1 MVAQA
6 ALPDAERN
14 IAMPGTEEATEMR
27 GAPGTNAATLPAVNL
42 HSASES
48 TADLRPVDLP
58 REGIDFGSPLPYY
71 VQLMRLLKGRID
83 NGDWPAGTQL
93 PGEPELCTLYGISR
107 TVVRQALGEM
117 EQQSLIVRRKGR
129 GTFVA
134 APKVSESLAQR
145 LTGFYSDMMERG
157 YRVATEVLHQ
167 RVVPVSDKIAGYL
180 QIAPQTLVVDIRRL
194 RFVNDEPIQLVTSY
208 LPYAICA
215 RLADADLVHRSLY
228 DVLEN
233 ECGQFIARGSRFIE
247 AVAANDYEARL
258 LRVERGAPLIML
270 DSVSVLEDGRPIE
283 YYHAVHRGDRS
294 RFEVELVRVRE
305 RPVEPGR
312 IAAPA
317 GPPKGSAIAASTE
330 VAPVYSENMVVAE
343 TK

>member
-1 MVAQA
+1 M
-6 ALPDAERN
+6 
-14 IAMPGTEEATEMR
+14 
-27 GAPGTNAATLPAVNL
+27 
-42 HSASES
+42 
-48 TADLRPVDLP
+48 
-58 REGIDFGSPLPYY
+58 
-71 VQLMRLLKGRID
+71 
-83 NGDWPAGTQL
+83 
-93 PGEPELCTLYGISR
+93 
-107 TVVRQALGEM
+107 
-117 EQQSLIVRRKGR
+117 
-129 GTFVA
+129 
-134 APKVSESLAQR
+134 
-145 LTGFYSDMMERG
+145 
-157 YRVATEVLHQ
+157 LHQ

-247 AVAANDYEARL
+247 AVAANEAEARL

-305 RPVEPGR
+305 HPVEPGR

-317 GPPKGSAIAASTE
+317 GPPQGSAIAASTE
-330 VAPVYSENMVVAE
+330 VAPVYSENTVDAE